1 MQPGL
6 TYVITP
12 EPMEGVVS
20 PDQQE
25 AEQPEQEPLQEN
37 LTPREF
43 RLKKRHA
50 KLKAEKGKGK
60 ETSPGPR
67 ATGTLYIV

>member
-1 MQPGL
+1 M

-25 AEQPEQEPLQEN
+25 EEQAEEEPLQEN
-37 LTPREF
+37 LTPREL
-43 RLKKRHA
+43 RLRKRHA

-60 ETSPGPR
+60 QTTQGPR